1 MTPATALPTTSS
13 ATTARELFDAPRE
26 PVLVALK
33 PYDGSEAALAVARW
47 LAVEQR
53 RPLHAITVLEPSEMV
68 SAAAGAAGVP
78 VLPEHYHAEERA
90 AISDL
95 LEKRLS
101 RMSPTAATSQRVDV
115 AEGWTAQTV
124 ADLGREREAHAVV
137 VGTGRHGA
145 LGRVV
150 YGERAVQIA
159 RLSERP
165 VLVVPPSAMAGPV
178 SETVVAVD
186 FSPASL
192 RAARFAISMT
202 ADFGRLTLVHVKSA
216 VKLSEE
222 GAGWWENAYER
233 RATDLFHRFVASLRA
248 ERGIT
253 IDTRLLHGDVASVL
267 VSYAREVGAG
277 LIACGG
283 RRHSFIE
290 RMLLGSV
297 STELIRRADCTVAV
311 MPDRGHE
318 SSAEVLPV
326 AGGVVESWDPTAWP
340 ALIEGFARR
349 NGGRAAQLRFKAAS
363 PQGAGSVES
372 GFRLVDASFDRAATR
387 AEIVLADPDVDGS
400 QLSHRISNVRAV
412 MVSTD
417 ASGRDV
423 WLRLD
428 TESGRCALLV
438 TDEL

>member
-1 MTPATALPTTSS
+1 MTPATAFSATSS
-13 ATTARELFDAPRE
+13 ATSARETFDAPRE

-68 SAAAGAAGVP
+68 SVAAGAAGVP
-78 VLPEHYHAEERA
+78 VLPEHYHEEERA
-90 AISDL
+90 AIADL
-95 LEKRLS
+95 LEARLS
-101 RMSPTAATSQRVDV
+101 RMSAVATQRVDV

-124 ADLGREREAHAVV
+124 ADLGRDREAHAIV

-159 RLSERP
+159 RLSDRP
-165 VLVVPPSAMAGPV
+165 VLVVPPNAVAGPV
-178 SETVVAVD
+178 SEVVVAVD

-192 RAARFAISMT
+192 RAARFAMTMT
-202 ADFGRLTLVHVKSA
+202 ADHGRLTLVHVKSA

-222 GAGWWENAYER
+222 GAGWWEDAYER

-253 IDTRLLHGDVASVL
+253 VDTRLLHGDVASVL
-267 VSYAREVGAG
+267 VAYAREIGAG
-277 LIACGG
+277 VIACGG

-297 STELIRRADCTVAV
+297 STELIRRAGCTVAV
-311 MPDRGHE
+311 LPDRLQE
-318 SSAEVLPV
+318 SGADLLPV
-326 AGGVVESWDPTAWP
+326 AGGVVESWDPNAWP

-372 GFRLVDASFDRAATR
+372 GFHLVDASFERAASR
-387 AEIVLADPDVDGS
+387 AEIVLADPDMPGS

-417 ASGRDV
+417 ATGRDV